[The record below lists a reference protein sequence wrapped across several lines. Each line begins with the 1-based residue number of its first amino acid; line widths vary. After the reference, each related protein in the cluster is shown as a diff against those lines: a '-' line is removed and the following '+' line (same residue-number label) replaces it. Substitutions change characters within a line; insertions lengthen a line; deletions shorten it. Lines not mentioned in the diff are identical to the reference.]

1 MTAILLYCLIIQG
14 KTRFQVTLPLPLF
27 HANQITCSCALG
39 SNPGVLAQPTT
50 SNPTTTNDVIFVD
63 WDGLDDPLNPMNE
76 STAYKICI
84 TLLVSLIALSVTA
97 ASAIDACGVREYS
110 DYFRVSEVVGSL
122 ATSLFLIGFACGSLV
137 SGPFSETFGRNTVYF
152 TTMLLYLIFIMASGL
167 APNPESHLVFRF
179 IAGLFA
185 STPLSCAG
193 GTVADLWSPLEKT
206 WAFPVYAIPA
216 FMGPMVGQLIGAYI
230 PSTLGWRWLEWIMLI
245 VGGVILFALILF
257 QPETYGDMILYWKA
271 AILRKETGDER
282 YRARLELRRE
292 SLGQRLKL
300 SLYRPFA
307 MFYSEMILILMS
319 LYLTIV
325 YIVLFTFLEGYTY
338 MFGETYGI

>member
-1 MTAILLYCLIIQG
+1 
-14 KTRFQVTLPLPLF
+14 
-27 HANQITCSCALG
+27 
-39 SNPGVLAQPTT
+39 
-50 SNPTTTNDVIFVD
+50 
-63 WDGLDDPLNPMNE
+63 MNE

-216 FMGPMVGQLIGAYI
+216 FMGPMVGQLMGAYI

-257 QPETYGDMILYWKA
+257 QPETKLATSGI
-271 AILRKETGDER
+271 
-282 YRARLELRRE
+282 AR
-292 SLGQRLKL
+292 
-300 SLYRPFA
+300 
-307 MFYSEMILILMS
+307 
-319 LYLTIV
+319 
-325 YIVLFTFLEGYTY
+325 VLN
-338 MFGETYGI
+338 